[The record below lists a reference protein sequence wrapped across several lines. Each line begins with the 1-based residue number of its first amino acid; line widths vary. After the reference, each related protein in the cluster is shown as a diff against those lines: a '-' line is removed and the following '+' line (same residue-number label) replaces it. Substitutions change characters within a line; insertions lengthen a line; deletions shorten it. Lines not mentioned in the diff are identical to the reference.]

1 MDEQESYPFLHIP
14 CYVSHLSDCW
24 EQVLHLGEKLTC
36 RKNQLFSPHDDS
48 SFFYIHSG
56 LTCCYVRENLG
67 RKDEIRLFMGE
78 KCFIRETVVSAGL
91 GSWNTF
97 HRCLTDVVMYRF
109 SRRLLTDPDF
119 LREHG
124 DLLDNFVFSMAAKSV
139 SVQIFAS
146 LLKQRSNEQKIAVYV
161 YGFYLNSGRRH
172 AFAPPLSQVQLA
184 ELLGLNILTVNRII
198 ARWKR
203 EGILE
208 CYTKRNLRILN
219 LEELV
224 RIRNGLGNES

>member
-1 MDEQESYPFLHIP
+1 
-14 CYVSHLSDCW
+14 
-24 EQVLHLGEKLTC
+24 
-36 RKNQLFSPHDDS
+36 
-48 SFFYIHSG
+48 
-56 LTCCYVRENLG
+56 
-67 RKDEIRLFMGE
+67 MGE